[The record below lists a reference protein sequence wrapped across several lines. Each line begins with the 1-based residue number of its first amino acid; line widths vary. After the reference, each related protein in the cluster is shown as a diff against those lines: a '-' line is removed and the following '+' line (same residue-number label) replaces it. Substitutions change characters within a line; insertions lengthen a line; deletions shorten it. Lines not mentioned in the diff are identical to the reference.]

1 MTPTLSGVYARA
13 IGVAT
18 VLAAAGA
25 AWAQETA
32 QLFIQLEPA
41 VIVPGQSATVR
52 VFAQYSPVVGSPAIW
67 NTLGGT
73 GQLGTVAGFALAVF
87 HVLGNPT
94 LGVSGSWSNITAG
107 PGSPPPF
114 PGGGTISGNNVLN
127 NSWGTG
133 FGPPLVPAFTTNP
146 VLLVT
151 ATWTAAAT
159 SGPGMLGLTTDVLQG
174 SPAHPNSV
182 HLWLQG
188 GMISSP
194 FAVEDA
200 WPCADGQAVITVI
213 PAPGAAMA
221 VLAGAW
227 SIARRPRPT

>member
-1 MTPTLSGVYARA
+1 MTSTPNRVRGPA
-13 IGVAT
+13 IGVAS

-73 GQLGTVAGFALAVF
+73 GQSGTVAGFSLATFDLSVS
-87 HVLGNPT
+87 PAA
-94 LGVSGSWSNITAG
+94 GVSGSWSNLTLGAG
-107 PGSPPPF
+107 SLAAGSA
-114 PGGGTISGNNVLN
+114 GTVSPSGVNGVL
-127 NSWGTG
+127 WGTG
-133 FGPPLVPAFTTNP
+133 FGPPFVLPTVDNP
-146 VLLVT
+146 VLLWF
-151 ATWTAAAT
+151 ATWTADAG
-159 SGPGMLGLTTDVLQG
+159 SGMGTLDLVTDILGYYPSYPDTVQ
-174 SPAHPNSV
+174 
-182 HLWLQG
+182 LWLRG
-188 GMISSP
+188 GAIGT

-200 WPCADGQAVITVI
+200 WPCTDGQAVITVI
-213 PAPGAAMA
+213 PAPGAAMV

-227 SIARRPRPT
+227 SIARRRRPT